1 MSDHCV
7 NMSDHSDL
15 LSQVKVNENLYLKH
29 QDLRD
34 WITIVRKGTGV
45 LN

>member
-15 LSQVKVNENLYLKH
+15 LSQVKGHNLLVKRLIH
-29 QDLRD
+29 LHL
-34 WITIVRKGTGV
+34 GS
-45 LN
+45 L